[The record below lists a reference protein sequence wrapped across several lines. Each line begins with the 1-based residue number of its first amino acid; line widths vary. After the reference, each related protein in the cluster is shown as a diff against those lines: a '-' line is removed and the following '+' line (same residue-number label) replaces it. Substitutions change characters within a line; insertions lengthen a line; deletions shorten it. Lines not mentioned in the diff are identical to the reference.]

1 MIFIHRQEAVLLHFP
16 QLVGKSAAIDAQV
29 IRQLLPVERNREIQA
44 FVPRGL
50 IGQVGNQ
57 APPDGLGRGME
68 NPAGQIQVFWADIV
82 SRLRM
87 SLLWWRQALG
97 QVCRIRA
104 PFRNK
109 ISEGSEAT
117 AVTMSGSSGIQA

>member
-68 NPAGQIQVFWADIV
+68 NPAGQIQVFLGGYRQQVADE
-82 SRLRM
+82 RRM
-87 SLLWWRQALG
+87 VALG